1 MAALTVFPWH
11 SGCIYR
17 NCVVRRA
24 PPSFPT
30 RRSSDLRA
38 CAGTARK
45 ARARARALS
54 DAALGLRRSLPPQSL
69 LSGGR
74 LCSGCSADG
83 ERGRQLPQRPLLVP
97 LRRVVPAGR
106 PALRRREA
114 AGRRPRARAAAG
126 LLDGLHRRRAVLL
139 RQRCLLHPAARR
151 LCGGRAADGGE
162 PEPAASGGRA
172 RQRRTAEFPGHL
184 VLLRLG
190 EGLLP
195 LRHRVQGGLAERSG
209 HAAAGALSASS
220 PQAPNVT
227 SLSKGIFSA
236 HNCSSCWSA
245 RSMKLVVKSMVVVL
259 VALLSV
265 PALAGRGSSGRS
277 GGFSHSG
284 AHFSGG
290 RHFVPGG
297 HFIPGGRF
305 VPGSHFFRPRP
316 VAVFLGVGIPF
327 YASYPPPL
335 PYYYEY
341 APGYYAPPAAIP
353 QQQGYWYFCQSANA
367 YYPYV
372 QQCPE
377 GWQPVVPV
385 PPS

>member
-1 MAALTVFPWH
+1 
-11 SGCIYR
+11 
-17 NCVVRRA
+17 
-24 PPSFPT
+24 
-30 RRSSDLRA
+30 
-38 CAGTARK
+38 
-45 ARARARALS
+45 
-54 DAALGLRRSLPPQSL
+54 
-69 LSGGR
+69 
-74 LCSGCSADG
+74 
-83 ERGRQLPQRPLLVP
+83 
-97 LRRVVPAGR
+97 
-106 PALRRREA
+106 
-114 AGRRPRARAAAG
+114 
-126 LLDGLHRRRAVLL
+126 
-139 RQRCLLHPAARR
+139 
-151 LCGGRAADGGE
+151 
-162 PEPAASGGRA
+162 
-172 RQRRTAEFPGHL
+172 
-184 VLLRLG
+184 
-190 EGLLP
+190 
-195 LRHRVQGGLAERSG
+195 
-209 HAAAGALSASS
+209 
-220 PQAPNVT
+220 
-227 SLSKGIFSA
+227 
-236 HNCSSCWSA
+236 
-245 RSMKLVVKSMVVVL
+245 MKLVVKSMVVVL

-327 YASYPPPL
+327 YAYYPSPL
-335 PYYYEY
+335 PYYYDY